1 MASLGT
7 LMDHQEK
14 TKHSISV
21 SLFQSFVCHSFSSK
35 KSLIHQTPSVS
46 LVASF
51 KSRSLYTKNTR
62 SAADFFLPRSP
73 RIAVQ
78 VLQASRVPYECTIN
92 PKNWDRKGITWD
104 PQCQC
109 SITKDHALNI
119 PKPNFWIIF
128 VKQISWSI
136 YKTLNKPTV
145 PLQSS
150 AKHAGLWLPQP
161 NKPHF
166 QDAGRSSWRQS
177 WGILT
182 SFFVAKKKSPATREI
197 PGPHLQCRGWCAA
210 EFGPWIGPFL
220 QCLGS
225 RQPNGFPKSR
235 GGNIKLVQRKFHE
248 CTQNQDIENVY
259 QINESMPSSP
269 TNSAMATAFGS
280 QFGLMRWE
288 YIANIWKK
296 GLLLNSYISIFFFRL
311 GQSFSVSSTDCFICV
326 FFHTWPWGYIGTLLA
341 PSGHA
346 TSLRLAV
353 ERLATGHCRCPVVPG
368 SRKWQQT
375 TIENSVA
382 LNYCEDGC
390 DLWNHRFKEE
400 NAAYFCL

>member
-119 PKPNFWIIF
+119 LKPNFWIIF
-128 VKQISWSI
+128 VKQIS
-136 YKTLNKPTV
+136 
-145 PLQSS
+145 
-150 AKHAGLWLPQP
+150 
-161 NKPHF
+161 
-166 QDAGRSSWRQS
+166 
-177 WGILT
+177 
-182 SFFVAKKKSPATREI
+182 
-197 PGPHLQCRGWCAA
+197 
-210 EFGPWIGPFL
+210 
-220 QCLGS
+220 
-225 RQPNGFPKSR
+225 
-235 GGNIKLVQRKFHE
+235 
-248 CTQNQDIENVY
+248 
-259 QINESMPSSP
+259 
-269 TNSAMATAFGS
+269 
-280 QFGLMRWE
+280 
-288 YIANIWKK
+288 
-296 GLLLNSYISIFFFRL
+296 
-311 GQSFSVSSTDCFICV
+311 
-326 FFHTWPWGYIGTLLA
+326 
-341 PSGHA
+341 
-346 TSLRLAV
+346 
-353 ERLATGHCRCPVVPG
+353 
-368 SRKWQQT
+368 
-375 TIENSVA
+375 
-382 LNYCEDGC
+382 
-390 DLWNHRFKEE
+390 
-400 NAAYFCL
+400 

>member
-182 SFFVAKKKSPATREI
+182 SFFVAKKKNSNERNPGSPPAVPR
-197 PGPHLQCRGWCAA
+197 
-210 EFGPWIGPFL
+210 
-220 QCLGS
+220 
-225 RQPNGFPKSR
+225 
-235 GGNIKLVQRKFHE
+235 LVR
-248 CTQNQDIENVY
+248 
-259 QINESMPSSP
+259 S
-269 TNSAMATAFGS
+269 G
-280 QFGLMRWE
+280 
-288 YIANIWKK
+288 IWT
-296 GLLLNSYISIFFFRL
+296 LNW
-311 GQSFSVSSTDCFICV
+311 SVSSM
-326 FFHTWPWGYIGTLLA
+326 PWLQATKWLSKIKRREHQVGSKEISRVHSKPRHRKCLSNQWEYAKQSHKQCHGNCIWVTIWIDESTLQT
-341 PSGHA
+341 SG
-346 TSLRLAV
+346 RRV
-353 ERLATGHCRCPVVPG
+353 CC
-368 SRKWQQT
+368 
-375 TIENSVA
+375 
-382 LNYCEDGC
+382 
-390 DLWNHRFKEE
+390 
-400 NAAYFCL
+400 